1 MAVSN
6 VELRVGATQAITAL
20 KNVNTQAQR
29 FNNTVN
35 GTNSKLKDANKTLP
49 IISKGFFGAGAGA
62 KAATLSFRAAGVA
75 LATALGPLTAGITL
89 VAALTKTFG
98 NLARADF
105 ASAKVRTLGVDVE
118 ALTPKLATLSNELS
132 GQVSQLALLEASYDL
147 ASAGFAD
154 TAEITEI
161 LKASQLGA
169 TGGFSDLQT
178 VTDATTSV
186 LNAYGLEADKA
197 GKIVDGFAQT
207 QADGKIVVDQ
217 YAQQIGRI
225 APIAAGAGVSID
237 ELNAAISAVTAT
249 GVPVESTFAGL
260 RQVIASIQKPTSE
273 ASKLAEKL
281 GIDFSASALKSKG
294 LAGVLQEIVAKGGA
308 SADNLSKL
316 FGSVEALT
324 AIQPLLND
332 ELVKFNEALENQSNA
347 QGRAAQDA
355 FTASNTI
362 QGQLTRV
369 GAAFTNLTTEG
380 SDFGVVI
387 REVLKVTAV
396 TVEALG
402 LAVKAVLL
410 PFRQIFALI
419 GEIGTVIGEAIG
431 VDATQTLFNLE
442 QGWIGIKEAVTES
455 TAKAIFF
462 ARVVGR
468 VIGVIIRKIISLGKK
483 IVKAFIDATKPV
495 VLFFEG
501 LQKSVGNVA
510 TNIVKFFRTAFQKLI
525 DIIPEPLKKL
535 LGGLEL
541 PKLDLDIEIPKFDNP
556 FKLLKEKL
564 GELKDGTIEFF
575 ELEQLITE
583 ENNRQLQAKNKI
595 VETNGK
601 LKKGV
606 EQLTEAERKSKE
618 EAEKLQETF
627 EKIGE
632 SVRNDLVGNLREA
645 IKGTQSFGQ
654 AISKVLNNLKDRL
667 IDLALN
673 KAITA
678 LGKSLSGGKGFT
690 GFLGGLFGKERG
702 GRVSAGGAFVV
713 GERGPEIL
721 QMGSKGGNIIPNSQ
735 IGGGGD
741 NITNMVTVNVDA
753 NSSSVSGN
761 NADANQLGNQ
771 IAIAIQTELIK
782 QKRAGGLLA

>member
-20 KNVNTQAQR
+20 KNVNTQAQK

-35 GTNSKLKDANKTLP
+35 GTNSKLKDANRALP
-49 IISKGFFGAGAGA
+49 IIGKGFFGAGAGA
-62 KAATLSFRAAGVA
+62 KRAALGFRTAGAA

-105 ASAKVRTLGVDVE
+105 ASARVKTLGVDVE
-118 ALTPKLATLSNELS
+118 GLKPKLATLSNELS
-132 GQVSQLALLEASYDL
+132 GQVSQLQLLESSYDL
-147 ASAGFAD
+147 ASAGFAE

-161 LKASQLGA
+161 LKAAQLGA

-260 RQVIASIQKPTSE
+260 RQVIASIQKPTGE
-273 ASKLAEKL
+273 ASKVAEKL
-281 GIDFSASALKSKG
+281 GIDFSAAALKSKG
-294 LAGVLQEIVAKGGA
+294 LSGVLEDIVANGGA

-332 ELVKFNEALENQSNA
+332 ELVKFNEALDNQANA

-355 FTASNTI
+355 FTAANTI

-369 GAAFTNLTTEG
+369 GTAFTNLTTEG
-380 SDFGVVI
+380 SDFGVII

-402 LAVKAVLL
+402 LAVKAVFL
-410 PFRQIFALI
+410 PFRQLFAVI
-419 GEIGTVIGEAIG
+419 GEIGKAIGEAIG
-431 VDATQTLFNLE
+431 VDATATLFNLE
-442 QGWIGIKEAVTES
+442 QGWIGIKEAVSDASEQ
-455 TAKAIFF
+455 AVFF
-462 ARVVGR
+462 ARVVGG
-468 VIGVIIRKIISLGKK
+468 VIGKVVVAIGNTAKGIRETVSG
-483 IVKAFIDATKPV
+483 V
-495 VLFFEG
+495 V
-501 LQKSVGNVA
+501 N
-510 TNIVKFFRTAFQKLI
+510 NIVTFIRDRIQQLI
-525 DIIPEPLKKL
+525 DFIPEPIKKL
-535 LGGLEL
+535 LGGLKL
-541 PKLDLDIEIPKFDNP
+541 PPLDLKVKGIKEFGKDFLKGAKDKLD
-556 FKLLKEKL
+556 
-564 GELKDGTIEFF
+564 ELKNSVIEFSGV
-575 ELEQLITE
+575 EKTITD
-583 ENNRQLQAKNKI
+583 ENNKQVDAKNKI

-601 LKKGV
+601 LKTGV
-606 EQLTEAERKSKE
+606 EQLTEAEKKAKA
-618 EAEKLQETF
+618 EAEKLEETF
-627 EKIGE
+627 KRIGE
-632 SVRNDLVGNLREA
+632 SVRNDLVSNLREA
-645 IKGTQSFGQ
+645 INGSQTFGQ
-654 AISKVLNNLKDRL
+654 AMNKVLGNLKNKL

-673 KAITA
+673 KAISG
-678 LGKSLSGGKGFT
+678 LGNALSGGKGFT
-690 GFLGGLFGKERG
+690 GFLGGLFGGGKEMG
-702 GRVSAGGAFVV
+702 GRVNAGGAYVV

-735 IGGGGD
+735 IGGGD
-741 NITNMVTVNVDA
+741 SVTNIINVSVDA
-753 NSSSVSGN
+753 SGSSVQGDSGMSQ
-761 NADANQLGNQ
+761 QLGEQ
-771 IAIAIQTELIK
+771 IAVAIRATLVEE
-782 QKRAGGLLA
+782 KRSGGLLA

>member
-1 MAVSN
+1 VAVSN

-20 KNVNTQAQR
+20 KNVNTQAQK

-35 GTNSKLKDANKTLP
+35 GTNSKLKDANKALP
-49 IISKGFFGAGAGA
+49 IIGKGFFGAGAGA
-62 KAATLSFRAAGVA
+62 KGAAIGFKTAGAA
-75 LATALGPLTAGITL
+75 LATALGPLTAGLTL

-118 ALTPKLATLSNELS
+118 GLKPKLATLSNELS
-132 GQVSQLALLEASYDL
+132 GQVSQLQLLESSYDL
-147 ASAGFAD
+147 ASAGFAE

-161 LKASQLGA
+161 LKAAQLGA

-186 LNAYGLEADKA
+186 LNAYGKSADEA

-217 YAQQIGRI
+217 YAKQIGRI

-273 ASKLAEKL
+273 ASKVAEKL

-294 LAGVLQEIVAKGGA
+294 LSGVLEDIVANGGA

-332 ELVKFNEALENQSNA
+332 ELVKFNEALENQANA

-362 QGQLTRV
+362 QGQLTRL
-369 GAAFTNLTTEG
+369 GSAFTNLTTEG
-380 SDFGVVI
+380 SEFGIII
-387 REVLKVTAV
+387 REVLKVAAV

-402 LAVKAVLL
+402 LAVKAVFT
-410 PFRQIFALI
+410 PFRALFGVI
-419 GEIGTVIGEAIG
+419 GEIGRVIGEAIG
-431 VDATQTLFNLE
+431 VDAQATLFNLE
-442 QGWIGIKEAVTES
+442 QGWIGIKEAVTDASERVV
-455 TAKAIFF
+455 FF
-462 ARVVGR
+462 ARVVGG
-468 VIGVIIRKIISLGKK
+468 VIGKVVVAIAKTASGIKDTVTGVVDTVVTFIRDKI
-483 IVKAFIDATKPV
+483 
-495 VLFFEG
+495 
-501 LQKSVGNVA
+501 Q
-510 TNIVKFFRTAFQKLI
+510 QLI
-525 DIIPEPLKKL
+525 DIIPEPIKKL
-535 LGGLEL
+535 LGGLKL
-541 PKLDLDIEIPKFDNP
+541 PKLDLDIKVPKLANP
-556 FKLLKEKL
+556 FKGLLEKAR
-564 GELKDGTIEFF
+564 ELKDSVIEFSGV
-575 ELEQLITE
+575 EKTITE
-583 ENNRQLQAKNKI
+583 ENDKQLDAKNNI

-601 LKKGV
+601 IKTGV
-606 EQLTEAERKSKE
+606 EQLTEAEKKARE
-618 EAEKLQETF
+618 EAQKLEETF
-627 EKIGE
+627 FKIGE
-632 SVRNDLVGNLREA
+632 SVRNDLVTGLREA
-645 IKGTQSFGQ
+645 INGSKTFGQ
-654 AISKVLNNLKDRL
+654 AISGVLNNLKNKL

-673 KAITA
+673 KAISG
-678 LGKSLSGGKGFT
+678 LGNALSGGKGFG
-690 GFLGGLFGKERG
+690 GFLGGLFKERG
-702 GRVSAGGAFVV
+702 GPVAAGGAFVV

-721 QMGSKGGNIIPNSQ
+721 KMGSKGGNIIPNSK
-735 IGGGGD
+735 IGGGSSVVN
-741 NITNMVTVNVDA
+741 NISVSVDA
-753 NSSSVSGN
+753 SGSSVSSSS
-761 NADANQLGNQ
+761 ADGDALGQQ
-771 IAIAIQTELIK
+771 IAVAIQTELIK
-782 QKRAGGLLA
+782 QKRVGGLLA